1 VTVEKL
7 RGSLVYVLV
16 VVVGVVAFGWP
27 FLFDG
32 SQEPATAHG
41 SDAWLWTALLA
52 GLVVFTLALEIR
64 RGVMTSAHVAVLG
77 VLSAFIALLRLI
89 DLPGGGNGLFF
100 LVVLVA
106 AAFGVRF
113 GVLLALVAMAASAV
127 VTAGIGPWLPYQM
140 LALAALAALAG
151 VAGLATQHMS
161 TRTEVAVLAAVA
173 WVCAFVYGGLM
184 NLWSWPLIQDGGA
197 LSYDSALTLSE
208 TLQHYWSYYVAT
220 SFAWDAAGATVNVVL
235 VLVLGTAVLRALRRV
250 AHRLRPAVI
259 WDYNDEV
266 LNVSHAAGSPAS

>member
-113 GVLLALVAMAASAV
+113 GVLLAL
-127 VTAGIGPWLPYQM
+127 
-140 LALAALAALAG
+140 AALAG

-161 TRTEVAVLAAVA
+161 TRAEVAVLAAVA